1 MNVLAFNG
9 PHPVLSVGAAVL
21 LGVALTVLTAR
32 LRKFRAAFLFVVLT
46 LLLAGAAGAGE
57 LAAREPAG
65 AAAGDG
71 ASPLGVP
78 PEDLAERA
86 PGDGLDGGSLVL
98 TVLGVVLV
106 LLGTAVWALWARRY
120 ERRSAGPTAG
130 GAGTTTRTRPDPT
143 AARWTHTPLP
153 TPRRQV
159 DDQPTIITVLDDVAT
174 YAGPVDDDGWPDAFE
189 PQEGREGEALVVL
202 PHGSRRSWDEP
213 VLENLNARISRVTR
227 LYLSAVRHRPG
238 RPARVDMLAPDT
250 RHFVCALT
258 STLDLFG
265 GREPATRM
273 ETLVAAVR
281 EAEDRWAVVGTQA
294 ERPVSGQ
301 AASRDTDTDTA
312 DGTGIGTG
320 AGAGAAEQ
328 GRERPR
334 APVAKH
340 RVRIPPRPPVPPSPD
355 LGDDGQHPRPAR
367 RQPGEHPPDRPRLR
381 S

>member
-9 PHPVLSVGAAVL
+9 PHPVLSVGAAAL
-21 LGVALTVLTAR
+21 LGVALTVFTAR
-32 LRKFRAAFLFVVLT
+32 LRKFRAAFLFIVLT
-46 LLLAGAAGAGE
+46 LLLAGAAGVGE
-57 LAAREPAG
+57 LAAREPDG
-65 AAAGDG
+65 AATGGG
-71 ASPLGVP
+71 AATPGVP
-78 PEDLAERA
+78 PEHLAERA

-98 TVLGVVLV
+98 TVLGLVLV

-120 ERRSAGPTAG
+120 ERRSAGPAAG
-130 GAGTTTRTRPDPT
+130 GSGGTTTRARPDLT
-143 AARWTHTPLP
+143 ASRWTHTPLP
-153 TPRRQV
+153 APRRQV

-174 YAGPVDDDGWPDAFE
+174 CAGPADDDGWPDVFD

-213 VLENLNARISRVTR
+213 ILENLNARIGRVTR

-238 RPARVDMLAPDT
+238 RPAKVDVLAPDT

-258 STLDLFG
+258 NMLDLFG

-281 EAEDRWAVVGTQA
+281 EAEARWAVVGIQA
-294 ERPVSGQ
+294 DRPASGQ
-301 AASRDTDTDTA
+301 PASRAAA
-312 DGTGIGTG
+312 DGTGTGTG
-320 AGAGAAEQ
+320 TAEQ
-328 GRERPR
+328 DRERPR

-340 RVRIPPRPPVPPSPD
+340 RVLIPPRPPVPPSPD
-355 LGDDGQHPRPAR
+355 LGDDGRHPRPAR

>member
-9 PHPVLSVGAAVL
+9 PHPVLSVGVAVL

-32 LRKFRAAFLFVVLT
+32 LRKFRAAFLFVVVT
-46 LLLAGAAGAGE
+46 LLLAGAAGVGE
-57 LAAREPAG
+57 LAAREPVG
-65 AAAGDG
+65 AATGGSA
-71 ASPLGVP
+71 APLGVP
-78 PEDLAERA
+78 PEHLAERA
-86 PGDGLDGGSLVL
+86 PGDDLDGGSLVL

-120 ERRSAGPTAG
+120 ERRSAGPAAG
-130 GAGTTTRTRPDPT
+130 GGGTRTRPDPT

-174 YAGPVDDDGWPDAFE
+174 YAGPADDDGWPDAFD

-213 VLENLNARISRVTR
+213 ILENLNARIGRVTR

-238 RPARVDMLAPDT
+238 RPAKVDMLAPDT

-258 STLDLFG
+258 NMLDLFG

-281 EAEDRWAVVGTQA
+281 EAEDRWAVVGVRA
-294 ERPVSGQ
+294 DRPASSQ
-301 AASRDTDTDTA
+301 PASRAAADDTGTDRDAGSGSGTA
-312 DGTGIGTG
+312 D
-320 AGAGAAEQ
+320 Q
-328 GRERPR
+328 DRERPR

-355 LGDDGQHPRPAR
+355 LGDDGPHPRPAR
-367 RQPGEHPPDRPRLR
+367 RQPGEHPPGRPRLR